1 MSAEDFTAADALEA
15 ETDLDPGI
23 SGPPPVQAVP
33 TVRLGRVIP
42 GGLAP
47 AMLAIVE
54 RGVRRRPGMAA
65 ALRVEVELTVAGG
78 HPPIRIAFG
87 TDTVLVEDGPAHA
100 PALRVRGELADLI
113 GLLVAPS
120 LGGVPLPF
128 GARGRNAVSLVTSRR
143 VRARGRIGLLR
154 RLLALLRI

>member
-1 MSAEDFTAADALEA
+1 MGTDDFTAAGALDARA
-15 ETDLDPGI
+15 DLDPGI
-23 SGPPPVQAVP
+23 SGPLPAPA
-33 TVRLGRVIP
+33 VRLGRLLP

-54 RGVRRRPGMAA
+54 RGVRRRPEMAA
-65 ALRVEVELTVAGG
+65 ALRVEVELAVDGG
-78 HPPIRIAFG
+78 YPPIRVVFG
-87 TDTVLVEDGPAHA
+87 VDTVIVEDGPADA
-100 PALRVRGELADLI
+100 PALRVQGELADLI

-128 GARGRNAVSLVTSRR
+128 GARGRNAVSLVASRR